1 MTTLDHPGLEQVD
14 EHTRAQ
20 RQLTAAMEEQQRLA
34 ATYEDSIG
42 TTRELP
48 AYMRLREARKRVD
61 ACDKWLHWVDDED
74 VVPAPAGDELP
85 LEEDDSP

>member
-1 MTTLDHPGLEQVD
+1 MTTLEHPGLEQLD

-20 RQLTAAMEEQQRLA
+20 RQLEAALAEQRRLA

-42 TTRELP
+42 TGREMP

-74 VVPAPAGDELP
+74 VIPAPAGEELP
-85 LEEDDSP
+85 LEE

>member
-1 MTTLDHPGLEQVD
+1 MTTLEHPLEQVD

-20 RQLTAAMEEQQRLA
+20 RQLEAAMEEQQRLA

-42 TTRELP
+42 TARELP
-48 AYMRLREARKRVD
+48 VYMRLREARKRVD

>member
-1 MTTLDHPGLEQVD
+1 MTETSVD
-14 EHTRAQ
+14 EHVRAQ
-20 RQLTAAMEEQQRLA
+20 RQLAAAMQEQQRLA

-42 TTRELP
+42 TPRELP
-48 AYMRLREARKRVD
+48 TYMRLREARKRVD

-85 LEEDDSP
+85 LED

>member
-1 MTTLDHPGLEQVD
+1 MATLEHPAVEQAD
-14 EHTRAQ
+14 EHTRAE
-20 RQLTAAMEEQQRLA
+20 RQLEAAMEEQQRLA
-34 ATYEDSIG
+34 AAYDDSIG

-74 VVPAPAGDELP
+74 VIPAPAGDVLP
-85 LEEDDSP
+85 LEEENG

>member
-14 EHTRAQ
+14 EHIRAE
-20 RQLTAAMEEQQRLA
+20 RQLEAAMNEQQRLA
-34 ATYEDSIG
+34 AVYDDSIG
-42 TTRELP
+42 TGRELP

-74 VVPAPAGDELP
+74 VIPAPAGDVLP
-85 LEEDDSP
+85 LEEEDD

>member
-1 MTTLDHPGLEQVD
+1 MTTLEHPAVEQVD
-14 EHTRAQ
+14 EHTRAE
-20 RQLTAAMEEQQRLA
+20 RQLEAAMAEQQRLA
-34 ATYEDSIG
+34 SAYDDSIG

-74 VVPAPAGDELP
+74 VIPAPAGEVLP
-85 LEEDDSP
+85 LDEEDG

>member
-1 MTTLDHPGLEQVD
+1 MTTLEHPGLEQLD
-14 EHTRAQ
+14 EHTRAR
-20 RQLTAAMEEQQRLA
+20 RQLEAALAEQQRLA

-42 TTRELP
+42 TGREMP

-74 VVPAPAGDELP
+74 VIPAPAGEELP
-85 LEEDDSP
+85 LEE

>member
-1 MTTLDHPGLEQVD
+1 MTTLDHPGLDQVD

-20 RQLTAAMEEQQRLA
+20 RQLAAAMEEQQRLA

-48 AYMRLREARKRVD
+48 VYMRLREARKRVD

-85 LEEDDSP
+85 LED

>member
-14 EHTRAQ
+14 EQTRAQ
-20 RQLTAAMEEQQRLA
+20 RQLATAMEEQQRLA

-48 AYMRLREARKRVD
+48 VYMRLREARKRVD

-85 LEEDDSP
+85 LED

>member
-1 MTTLDHPGLEQVD
+1 MATLEHPAVEQVD
-14 EHTRAQ
+14 EHTRAE
-20 RQLTAAMEEQQRLA
+20 RQLEAAMEEQQRLA
-34 ATYEDSIG
+34 AVYDDSIG

-74 VVPAPAGDELP
+74 VIPAPAGDVLP
-85 LEEDDSP
+85 LEEENG

>member
-14 EHTRAQ
+14 EQTRAQ
-20 RQLTAAMEEQQRLA
+20 RQLAVAMEEQQRLA

-48 AYMRLREARKRVD
+48 VYMRLREARKRVD

-85 LEEDDSP
+85 LED

>member
-1 MTTLDHPGLEQVD
+1 MATLTKLGPVD
-14 EHTRAQ
+14 EHERAE
-20 RQLTAAMEEQQRLA
+20 RQLAAAMDEQRRLNE
-34 ATYEDSIG
+34 TYEESIG

-48 AYMRLREARKRVD
+48 VYMRLREARKRVS

-85 LEEDDSP
+85 VEE

>member
-1 MTTLDHPGLEQVD
+1 MTTLEHPGLEQLD

-20 RQLTAAMEEQQRLA
+20 RQLEAALAEQQRLA

-42 TTRELP
+42 TGREMP

-74 VVPAPAGDELP
+74 VIPAPAGEELP
-85 LEEDDSP
+85 LEE

>member
-14 EHTRAQ
+14 EQARAQ
-20 RQLTAAMEEQQRLA
+20 RQLEAAMSEHQRLA

-48 AYMRLREARKRVD
+48 TYMRLREARKRVA
-61 ACDKWLHWVDDED
+61 ACDKWLHWVNDEY
-74 VVPAPAGDELP
+74 VVPAPAGEPLP
-85 LEEDDSP
+85 AED

>member
-14 EHTRAQ
+14 ERTRAQ
-20 RQLTAAMEEQQRLA
+20 RKLAAAMEEQQRLA

-48 AYMRLREARKRVD
+48 VYMRLREARKRVD

-74 VVPAPAGDELP
+74 VVPAPAGEELP
-85 LEEDDSP
+85 LDD

>member
-1 MTTLDHPGLEQVD
+1 MTALGLD
-14 EHTRAQ
+14 EHARAQ
-20 RQLTAAMEEQQRLA
+20 RQLEAAMQEQQRLA
-34 ATYEDSIG
+34 ASYQDSIG

-48 AYMRLREARKRVD
+48 TYMRLREARKRVD

-85 LEEDDSP
+85 LED